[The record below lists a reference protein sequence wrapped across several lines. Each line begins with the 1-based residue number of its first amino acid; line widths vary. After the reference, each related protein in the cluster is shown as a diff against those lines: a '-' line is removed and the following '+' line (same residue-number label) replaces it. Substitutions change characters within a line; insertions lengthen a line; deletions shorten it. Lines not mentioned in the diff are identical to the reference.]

1 MEYMRNFKWP
11 SIYRV
16 ACPMYLWIFHFSI
29 VSDARN
35 AQVTFVVKPQMKIIS
50 FSNEKHGYLMQY
62 LIRKSF
68 IKVIVVNQH
77 WNYVCS
83 HFKPLN
89 WFCINLNALQVSV
102 LPPKSRIRGFVLNK
116 SPYMH
121 VILKWAPSPL
131 RAPPSKGGG
140 RASRAPSSY
149 APVQYTV

>member
-1 MEYMRNFKWP
+1 
-11 SIYRV
+11 
-16 ACPMYLWIFHFSI
+16 MYLWIFHFSI

-35 AQVTFVVKPQMKIIS
+35 ARVTFVVKPQMKIIS

-131 RAPPSKGGG
+131 RAPLPRGGVHPG
-140 RASRAPSSY
+140 PPPRTPLYSIRSRDDKTWKY
-149 APVQYTV
+149 IKLIILF